1 MSDCEFAYVHMLAQ
15 DYLLYI
21 LKMPQPGL
29 GLSKTSRVLQNVT
42 FSIQQEVEEALQPY
56 LHNVPVASVET
67 ARTIFNQVMEKEFED
82 GVINWGRIVTI
93 FAFEGVLA
101 KKLLREQ
108 AAPDVDTFKPIPYFV
123 AEFITRRMGEWIRQN
138 GGWENGFVKK
148 FIHNSGEKIFLE
160 VTEQICVILSLLKK
174 KYC

>member
-1 MSDCEFAYVHMLAQ
+1 MSDCEFAYVHMLA

-21 LKMPQPGL
+21 LKTPQPGL

-56 LHNVPVASVET
+56 LHNVPVASVKT
-67 ARTIFNQVMEKEFED
+67 ARMIFNQVMEKKFED
-82 GVINWGRIVTI
+82 GVVNWGRIVTI

-108 AAPDVDTFKPIPYFV
+108 AAPDVDIFKPIPYFV
-123 AEFITRRMGEWIRQN
+123 AEFTTRRMGEWIKSIVGVPEGMDAADRLSR
-138 GGWENGFVKK
+138 K
-148 FIHNSGEKIFLE
+148 HRPRRTRGEG
-160 VTEQICVILSLLKK
+160 S
-174 KYC
+174 